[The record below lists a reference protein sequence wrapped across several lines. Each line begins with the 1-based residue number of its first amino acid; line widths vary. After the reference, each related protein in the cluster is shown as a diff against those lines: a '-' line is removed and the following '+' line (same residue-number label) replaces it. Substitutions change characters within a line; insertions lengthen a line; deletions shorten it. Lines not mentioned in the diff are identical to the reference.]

1 MANLRPIL
9 RLDKNVFHGRLMQIQ
24 RRIEQRFY
32 TTTLPLA
39 RDLSDVINEGIYTEI
54 ASAPDA
60 QLHDAE
66 LAPLKSD
73 FSDVRDRKRLGK
85 RILKAVQPQLEKA
98 LHLEA
103 DISHTSF
110 DILKQ
115 ELEKILEAGIEPR
128 KRNPVAA
135 ATDQSQDVIMVDST
149 VPEITVGGGG
159 QASGDA
165 VETED
170 APADTIM
177 AGNEESSLSSAN
189 IEVRVSNGDI
199 AANADVSRGDAMDG
213 VEQQDAKKPHEAPD
227 KNVAPLD
234 TPPAS
239 NGFETTSAR
248 PPQPGPPTP
257 PQSNG
262 SLGRQPS
269 DVLTEGGIP
278 WYLRD
283 FEPEGTSAVQEQ
295 WPGRDA
301 VRSLS
306 EELTEIDEDELK
318 GLGVEIN
325 DNSITATVAKTEGV
339 DTAQEV
345 DNTVAATPIKKTAKS
360 KRRRT
365 TTYTRRR

>member
-1 MANLRPIL
+1 
-9 RLDKNVFHGRLMQIQ
+9 MQIQ
-24 RRIEQRFY
+24 SRIEQRFY
-32 TTTLPLA
+32 ATTMPLA
-39 RDLSDVINEGIYTEI
+39 RDLSDVINEGIYIDSGSTSDEQQSN
-54 ASAPDA
+54 AG
-60 QLHDAE
+60 
-66 LAPLKSD
+66 LAPLKGD
-73 FSDVRDRKRLGK
+73 FSDIRDRKRLGK

-103 DISHTSF
+103 DIHHKSF
-110 DILKQ
+110 DISKQ
-115 ELEKILEAGIEPR
+115 ELERVLEAGIEPR
-128 KRNPVAA
+128 QRKLIT
-135 ATDQSQDVIMVDST
+135 ATVEQSQDVIMVDST
-149 VPEITVGGGG
+149 AAEITVGG
-159 QASGDA
+159 SKSTDA
-165 VETED
+165 IDPED

-177 AGNEESSLSSAN
+177 ADDAEASLNSTN
-189 IEVRVSNGDI
+189 IEVRTSGGDLSTKPEGDSI
-199 AANADVSRGDAMDG
+199 PDDAMEG
-213 VEQQDAKKPHEAPD
+213 VKQEEGTQKPNTALE
-227 KNVAPLD
+227 KSIAPLD

-239 NGFETTSAR
+239 NGFETTTSAR

-262 SLGRQPS
+262 SLGHQPS
-269 DVLTEGGIP
+269 DILTEGGVP
-278 WYLRD
+278 WYVSD

-325 DNSITATVAKTEGV
+325 DSTITATTTRTEGEEV
-339 DTAQEV
+339 VQEAVTA
-345 DNTVAATPIKKTAKS
+345 TTTTPVKKAAKS

>member
-1 MANLRPIL
+1 
-9 RLDKNVFHGRLMQIQ
+9 MQLQ
-24 RRIEQRFY
+24 SRIEQRFY

-39 RDLSDVINEGIYTEI
+39 RDLSDVINDGIYSELGSTSDEQQSI
-54 ASAPDA
+54 AGLVP
-60 QLHDAE
+60 
-66 LAPLKSD
+66 KGGD
-73 FSDVRDRKRLGK
+73 FSDIRDRKRLGK

-98 LHLEA
+98 LHLET
-103 DISHTSF
+103 DISHVSF
-110 DILKQ
+110 DTLKQ
-115 ELEKILEAGIEPR
+115 DLERVLEAGIEPR
-128 KRNPVAA
+128 QKNMIT
-135 ATDQSQDVIMVDST
+135 ATGEQSQDVIMVDSAAA
-149 VPEITVGGGG
+149 EITVGGSKG
-159 QASGDA
+159 ADA
-165 VETED
+165 IDAEN
-170 APADTIM
+170 APADPIT
-177 AGNEESSLSSAN
+177 ADNEANLNSTN
-189 IEVRVSNGDI
+189 IEVRTSDGDVATKADGVSIPD
-199 AANADVSRGDAMDG
+199 DAMEGIKQEDTA
-213 VEQQDAKKPHEAPD
+213 QKPDVAPG
-227 KNVAPLD
+227 KSVAPLD

-262 SLGRQPS
+262 SLGHQPS
-269 DVLTEGGIP
+269 DILTEGGVP
-278 WYLRD
+278 WYVSD

-325 DNSITATVAKTEGV
+325 DSTITATATKMEGEEA
-339 DTAQEV
+339 TQE
-345 DNTVAATPIKKTAKS
+345 AASATTTTPVKKAAKS

>member
-1 MANLRPIL
+1 M
-9 RLDKNVFHGRLMQIQ
+9 
-24 RRIEQRFY
+24 
-32 TTTLPLA
+32 A
-39 RDLSDVINEGIYTEI
+39 RDLSDVINEGIYIEL
-54 ASAPDA
+54 ASTPDA
-60 QLHDAE
+60 QLRDAE
-66 LAPLKSD
+66 LAPPKSD
-73 FSDVRDRKRLGK
+73 FSEVRDRKRLGK

-103 DISHTSF
+103 DISHVSF

-115 ELEKILEAGIEPR
+115 ELERILEAGSEPR
-128 KRNPVAA
+128 KRGPVT
-135 ATDQSQDVIMVDST
+135 ATADQSQDVIMVDST

-159 QASGDA
+159 QTTST

-177 AGNEESSLSSAN
+177 ADNEEPGLSSAN
-189 IEVRVSNGDI
+189 IEVRVPNGDM
-199 AANADVSRGDAMDG
+199 AANVDDVSRGDAMDG
-213 VEQQDAKKPHEAPD
+213 VEQRDAQKPHEAAN
-227 KNVAPLD
+227 KSIAPLD

-239 NGFETTSAR
+239 TGFETTSAR

-339 DTAQEV
+339 NTPQEV
-345 DNTVAATPIKKTAKS
+345 DNNTATATPVKKTTKS